1 MNPYEVLGVNREANE
16 KTIKEEYRK
25 LARKWHSDL
34 FHTEIEIQNAEL
46 KMKEINEAF
55 SILKDAKKRAAYDA
69 EHPVTVNVYEYYA
82 KKQTKTSKKN
92 STDLENEKQRKAVLQ
107 FLEVEYQHKEEIF
120 EIFAEIMEGAI
131 KNAFS
136 EEEYVEYVAL
146 AMEEQQDCIQKIEQI
161 VATAKK
167 KQLKGMETNYKKAE
181 QIMEELIQKGK
192 ETPKSIEGVHY
203 QQETKKL
210 AKRIQT
216 LMKRFPS
223 RLQKITDFNL
233 IDMTWEF
240 ENDNQL
246 NLARQKHQKEI
257 KKFLKDI
264 QWIWQTAKERKIPI
278 GMIEFHDQ
286 EDYQEEKITLQECRQ
301 MIEDCKQVSELN
313 LQGLREQFW
322 ETECEYD
329 KDEKGQIIFFG
340 LDNTFKRN
348 KYNGTFIC
356 PPHVDGIWCTALY
369 WLEKVK
375 AISIPV
381 HLIKEGQEI
390 ELPSRG
396 CLEKIILTFSTKR
409 QIIDV
414 SKLEVDGITKKGKYI
429 CLYERYGKSNFALI
443 DESGTWIYDEKKL
456 CELSGVPVAKL
467 KEEERTGI
475 IEEKL
480 ESYRYW
486 WKDHQLQIHIWAQVT
501 KTLPSFEIM
510 KLLPIS
516 TESAKQWLNM
526 DKTNLEKVLAKTEEA
541 LRERVIRLYIGLG
554 ALKEEKRHRQAERLI
569 TQLDVTKMYRGRLE
583 RFPQEKCLGQ
593 DPMFSV
599 PKEIV
604 DLVEENK
611 ENEDFLPYVFAFL
624 EGYQLFCS
632 EARKAGI
639 PLTPKFIIATAPQYI
654 FHKKINEDEKTSN
667 FVKELLKVEKQILPK
682 RADKILGLYQN
693 CRKQLQENIQ
703 KDIVETQDA
712 GNASLTYRFLDLNSL
727 KSYRIFEEAIRV
739 RQGFMATKSFYAVEA
754 ENVFLTNNT
763 HALEILDDEHKQVAT
778 VILNLLEK
786 GELFADIMSCEEK
799 SVEVLEAVRRAL
811 KDQKNC
817 NQKVTGI
824 SIGMNEAPRTSRFNQ
839 WHEVVEDAKAD
850 WLQEVRWIKFEYR
863 FSNRILGTSY
873 KAYRARFMLEGEQ
886 QYLNLPNPW
895 DNPKISRRNERRPY
909 YYW

>member
-82 KKQTKTSKKN
+82 KKQTKTSKKT

-146 AMEEQQDCIQKIEQI
+146 AMEEQQDCIQKIRQI
-161 VATAKK
+161 IATAKK
-167 KQLKGMETNYKKAE
+167 KQLKGMEANYRKAE
-181 QIMEELIQKGK
+181 QIMEELVQKGK
-192 ETPKSIEGVHY
+192 ETPKSIEGVRY
-203 QQETKKL
+203 QQETQKL
-210 AKRIQT
+210 SKRIQT
-216 LMKRFPS
+216 LMKKFPS
-223 RLQKITDFNL
+223 RLQKITDFKL
-233 IDMTWEF
+233 IDMTWTF

-264 QWIWQTAKERKIPI
+264 QWIWQTAKEREIPI
-278 GMIEFHDQ
+278 GMIEFHNQ

-301 MIEDCKQVSELN
+301 IIEDCKQVSELN
-313 LQGLREQFW
+313 LQGLQEQFW
-322 ETECEYD
+322 ETECKYD
-329 KDEKGQIIFFG
+329 KEMGQLIFLG
-340 LDNTFKRN
+340 LEHWRR
-348 KYNGTFIC
+348 KYKGTFIC
-356 PPHVDGIWCTALY
+356 PPHVDGIGWRALI
-369 WLEKVK
+369 WLEKVS
-375 AISIPV
+375 AISIPA
-381 HLIKEGQEI
+381 HLIEEGKEI
-390 ELPSRG
+390 ELPDDG
-396 CLEKIILTFSTKR
+396 HLKQIILTFSTKR
-409 QIIDV
+409 QIVDV
-414 SKLEVDGITKKGKYI
+414 SKLEVDGITRKGKYI

-443 DESGTWIYDEKKL
+443 DESGTWVYDEKKL

-467 KEEERTGI
+467 EERESIG
-475 IEEKL
+475 ELQGYRNLWEK
-480 ESYRYW
+480 Y
-486 WKDHQLQIHIWAQVT
+486 QLQIHTWAQVT
-501 KTLPSFEIM
+501 KTLPSFKIM

-526 DKTNLEKVLAKTEEA
+526 DKANFEEVLAKTDEA
-541 LRERVIRLYIGLG
+541 LKERVIRFYIGLG
-554 ALKEEKRHRQAERLI
+554 ALKEEKRYQQAERLI
-569 TQLDVTKMYRGRLE
+569 TQLDVTKMHRGRLE
-583 RFPQEKCLGQ
+583 RVPEEKVLGE

-599 PKEIV
+599 PKEMV

-624 EGYQLFCS
+624 EGHQLFRS
-632 EARKAGI
+632 EAKKAGTQ
-639 PLTPKFIIATAPQYI
+639 LTPEFIIATAPQYI
-654 FHKKINEDEKTSN
+654 FHKKINKDEKASD

-693 CRKQLQENIQ
+693 FRKQLQENIQ

-739 RQGFMATKSFYAVEA
+739 RQRFTATKSFYAVEA

-763 HALEILDDEHKQVAT
+763 HALEILDDEHKQVAI
-778 VILNLLEK
+778 VILNLLDK

-811 KDQKNC
+811 KDQKNV
-817 NQKVTGI
+817 NPKVTGI

-839 WHEVVEDAKAD
+839 WHEVVEDAKID

-863 FSNRILGTSY
+863 FCNRILGTSY
-873 KAYRARFMLEGEQ
+873 KAYRTRFMLEGKQ
-886 QYLNLPNPW
+886 QYLSLPHPW
-895 DNPKISRRNERRPY
+895 DNPKKSRRNERRPY

>member
-34 FHTEIEIQNAEL
+34 FYTEIEIQNAEL

-82 KKQTKTSKKN
+82 KKQTKTSKKT

-146 AMEEQQDCIQKIEQI
+146 AMEEQQDCIQKIRQI
-161 VATAKK
+161 IATAKK
-167 KQLKGMETNYKKAE
+167 KQLKGMEANYRKAE
-181 QIMEELIQKGK
+181 QIMEELVQKGK
-192 ETPKSIEGVHY
+192 ETPKSIEGVRY
-203 QQETKKL
+203 QQETQKL
-210 AKRIQT
+210 SKRIQT
-216 LMKRFPS
+216 LMKKFPS
-223 RLQKITDFNL
+223 RLQKITDFKL
-233 IDMTWEF
+233 IDMTWTF

-264 QWIWQTAKERKIPI
+264 QWIWQTAKEREIPI
-278 GMIEFHDQ
+278 GMIELHDQ

-301 MIEDCKQVSELN
+301 IIEDCKQVSELN
-313 LQGLREQFW
+313 LQGLQEQFW
-322 ETECEYD
+322 ETECKYHKD
-329 KDEKGQIIFFG
+329 KKGQLIFLG
-340 LDNTFKRN
+340 LEHWRR
-348 KYNGTFIC
+348 KYKGTFIC
-356 PPHVDGIWCTALY
+356 PPHVDGIGWRALI
-369 WLEKVK
+369 WLEKVS
-375 AISIPV
+375 AISIPA
-381 HLIKEGQEI
+381 HLIEEGKEI
-390 ELPSRG
+390 ELPDDG
-396 CLEKIILTFSTKR
+396 HLKQIILTFSTKR
-409 QIIDV
+409 QIVDV
-414 SKLEVDGITKKGKYI
+414 SKLEVDGITRKGKYI

-443 DESGTWIYDEKKL
+443 DESGTWVYDEKKL

-467 KEEERTGI
+467 EESESIGELQGYRNLW
-475 IEEKL
+475 EK
-480 ESYRYW
+480 Y
-486 WKDHQLQIHIWAQVT
+486 QLQIHTWAQVT
-501 KTLPSFEIM
+501 KTLPSFKIM

-526 DKTNLEKVLAKTEEA
+526 DKANFEEVLAKTDEA
-541 LRERVIRLYIGLG
+541 LKERVIRFYIGLG
-554 ALKEEKRHRQAERLI
+554 ALKEEKRYQQAERLI
-569 TQLDVTKMYRGRLE
+569 TQLDVTKMHRGRLE
-583 RFPQEKCLGQ
+583 RVPEEKVLGE
-593 DPMFSV
+593 DSMFSV
-599 PKEIV
+599 PKEMV

-632 EARKAGI
+632 EAKKAGTQ
-639 PLTPKFIIATAPQYI
+639 LTPEFIIATAPQYI
-654 FHKKINEDEKTSN
+654 FHKKINKDEKASD

-682 RADKILGLYQN
+682 RADKILGLYRN
-693 CRKQLQENIQ
+693 FRKQLQENIQ

-739 RQGFMATKSFYAVEA
+739 RQRFMATKSFYAIEA

-763 HALEILDDEHKQVAT
+763 HALEILDDEHKQVAI
-778 VILNLLEK
+778 VILNLLDK

-811 KDQKNC
+811 KDQKNV
-817 NQKVTGI
+817 NQKITGI

-839 WHEVVEDAKAD
+839 WHGVVEDAKTD
-850 WLQEVRWIKFEYR
+850 WLQEVGWIKFEYR
-863 FSNRILGTSY
+863 FCNRILGTSY
-873 KAYRARFMLEGEQ
+873 KAYRTRFMLEGKQ
-886 QYLNLPNPW
+886 QYLSLPHPW
-895 DNPKISRRNERRPY
+895 DNPKKSRRNERRPY